1 MKKMSST
8 EIRNMW
14 YQFFEQKGHKKM
26 ASAPLI
32 PKNDKSLL
40 WINAGVA
47 PLKKYFDGREVP
59 ENRRIVSVQKCIR
72 TNDIEN
78 VGMTTRHQTFFEMM
92 GNFSVG
98 DYFKEEAIGF
108 AFELLT
114 SEEWFAI
121 PKDKLYFT
129 VYTEDQDAYEKWLSL
144 GIQPDHIVKLD
155 GKDSRKKIERWQKIA
170 EVAAKQSGRN
180 VIPSIEDVIEI
191 KRVKECIKEFDLF
204 LVAYEEEKNV
214 ILKQELKKIKQKY
227 LENNALKIG
236 ILIGPEGGLEKEEVE
251 SLKQSGAKVI
261 TLGNRILRTETAPI
275 AVLSNIMY
283 EYDE

>member
-1 MKKMSST
+1 MPKFFVENKQIQNETIHVIGNDVNHIVNVLRLKKDDMLLVCDKDIGKTYQTKIENIQKEKVECTILEEVIDKVESKIEVSIFQGLPKAEKMEYIIQKST
-8 EIRNMW
+8 ELGVKTIR
-14 YQFFEQKGHKKM
+14 
-26 ASAPLI
+26 PV
-32 PKNDKSLL
+32 SL
-40 WINAGVA
+40 
-47 PLKKYFDGREVP
+47 KR
-59 ENRRIVSVQKCIR
+59 C
-72 TNDIEN
+72 
-78 VGMTTRHQTFFEMM
+78 
-92 GNFSVG
+92 
-98 DYFKEEAIGF
+98 
-108 AFELLT
+108 
-114 SEEWFAI
+114 
-121 PKDKLYFT
+121 
-129 VYTEDQDAYEKWLSL
+129 
-144 GIQPDHIVKLD
+144 IVKLD

-214 ILKQELKKIKQKY
+214 TLKQELKKIKQKY

-251 SLKQSGAKVI
+251 NLKQSGAKVI